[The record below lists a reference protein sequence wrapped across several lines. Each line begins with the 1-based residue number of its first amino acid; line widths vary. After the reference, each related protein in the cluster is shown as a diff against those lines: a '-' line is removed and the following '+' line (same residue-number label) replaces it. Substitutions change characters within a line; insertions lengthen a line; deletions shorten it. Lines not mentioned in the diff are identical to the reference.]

1 MKLFIINI
9 IVYIN
14 NNKMSEFDQMI
25 QDMNASEIDANSSD
39 KYTQII
45 EYYKML
51 VVKIII
57 CSEATLHK
65 ICTTNQFEGNL
76 NNNSIYEHVS
86 IFVQKLLF
94 DITENKSEDDIKYN
108 IEQISLISE
117 NSSETIHDK
126 IFFLIY
132 NFYSNF
138 DRSKIPIEDY
148 EKFKDYIVK
157 KIVIFFKNNLAGLLD
172 VIKDNEYSWEGEYS
186 LDNLETYYDSDQD
199 DD

>member
-1 MKLFIINI
+1 MKLYIINI

-14 NNKMSEFDQMI
+14 NNKMSEFDQII
-25 QDMNASEIDANSSD
+25 QNMNASEIDANSSD

-57 CSEATLHK
+57 CSEATLYK
-65 ICTTNQFEGNL
+65 ICTANQFDENL
-76 NNNSIYEHVS
+76 NNSSIYEHISV
-86 IFVQKLLF
+86 FVQKLLL
-94 DITENKSEDDIKYN
+94 DITEDKSEEDIKYN
-108 IEQISLISE
+108 IKQISLISE